1 VSDVAPDDA
10 DNPVRVSAPDSDG
23 DPADPTHRIGAS
35 AYTGRAAAKVQ
46 PNRGRLFDDIIEY
59 TVAPAG
65 DAGDDPASGRG
76 ARARGALIVGGVI
89 AALITVATISIIH
102 MTARAGCPPAGCVA
116 GSGRTALPGHT
127 TGQPT
132 VQPAGGAT
140 ATPSAVRTDTT
151 RATSPPLAAVM
162 PADIRLPAC
171 RTTDDDPFL
180 ANVIAYFACQQPATA
195 QLPYLQVW
203 GYQFA
208 DQTTYERG
216 VEAFNEF
223 VKFDPAKAEGKCP
236 PAATYGSVEWHTSAA
251 PEVAAGTLEC
261 YSDSSENHYYVWT
274 DDAERTILVA
284 ESAPTQTFAD
294 LDAWWRQNNRNA

>member
-10 DNPVRVSAPDSDG
+10 DDPVQVSVTDDDG
-23 DPADPTHRIGAS
+23 DPADPTHGIGPS
-35 AYTGRAAAKVQ
+35 AYTGRAAAQVQ
-46 PNRGRLFDDIIEY
+46 PNRGRLLDDIAEP
-59 TVAPAG
+59 TVAEPG
-65 DAGDDPASGRG
+65 DTASGRG

-89 AALITVATISIIH
+89 AALITAATISIIH
-102 MTARAGCPPAGCVA
+102 MTARAGCPPTGCVA
-116 GSGRTALPGHT
+116 GSGRTAVPGHT

-132 VQPAGGAT
+132 DQPAGAETT
-140 ATPSAVRTDTT
+140 APSAVRTDTT

-162 PADIRLPAC
+162 PADIRLAAC

-180 ANVIAYFACQQPATA
+180 ADVSAYFACQQPATA

-216 VEAFNEF
+216 VEAFNAF
-223 VKFDPAKAEGKCP
+223 VKFDPDEAEGKCP